1 MLPKIVWVLLPLAV
15 YAALIALA
23 WRGKVPS
30 RLAVNMHSSLLLVV
44 YLLATAGLGLFWVAN
59 QQLPVFDWHY
69 LFGYATLLLVSLH
82 LFFNLPTVLRW
93 LRQRRAVHAVSAGAV
108 VAVPGARR
116 IMLVASAAAALGL
129 AFSLGAHWGG
139 RQAAPMPQTAAL
151 GPAPDIA
158 TVLRYHEA
166 SSSSRSGLLRRAPAV
181 DWGAQPAPFKSYPAA
196 RHFPLPR
203 AEPGSAGPRSVG
215 TMLKGPAQASHLDLA
230 AVGQL
235 LHLTAGVTA
244 RRGGLALRA
253 APSSGALF
261 PAELYLVARRVEGL
275 PAGLYHFDP
284 AGHRLA
290 QLGPLPLGTLAAD
303 ADLVLV
309 AAAVFQ
315 RTGYKYRDRA
325 YRYVAADLGHLLE
338 NARLAGHYVGARAEL
353 LERFDEMALAKAFG
367 LDAVQEGVIGAAAF
381 SGTSD
386 APRASP
392 VPAHPAAGGV
402 ATAGKNAAGIGIT
415 GSVHAATSLSAP
427 PALGPAPGTA
437 APTGS
442 LIVLPAGEPAQMD
455 LARTI
460 LQRRSQ
466 RRFTAQP
473 VPLRQLASILADMSQ
488 APLLSQALHADLVV
502 NRVEGIQ
509 PGVYRYLPAR
519 HALQPVQLGDF
530 AAHARNAALEQDVIG
545 DAAVVLML
553 SADSALALKGG
564 ARGYRM
570 AFLEAGLMGERW
582 LLGAVARGLGACPV
596 GAFYDDEAAA
606 LVKAPKGRW
615 VLHFAALGRTGAN

>member
-1 MLPKIVWVLLPLAV
+1 
-15 YAALIALA
+15 
-23 WRGKVPS
+23 
-30 RLAVNMHSSLLLVV
+30 
-44 YLLATAGLGLFWVAN
+44 
-59 QQLPVFDWHY
+59 LPVFDWHY

-82 LFFNLPTVLRW
+82 LFFNLPTILRW
-93 LRQRRAVHAVSAGAV
+93 LARRRAARAGQVDDAGAATGV
-108 VAVPGARR
+108 GVAAGAPGARGAARRR
-116 IMLVASAAAALGL
+116 IMLIAGAATALAL
-129 AFSLGAHWGG
+129 AFTLGAHWAG
-139 RQAAPMPQTAAL
+139 RQAGPAPSPAAL
-151 GPAPDIA
+151 GPASDIA

-166 SSSSRSGLLRRAPAV
+166 SSSSRSGLLRRAPEV

-196 RHFPLPR
+196 RHLALPR
-203 AEPGSAGPRSVG
+203 AAPGGTGQRSLG
-215 TMLKGPAQASHLDLA
+215 AMLKGAANARRLDLA

-253 APSSGALF
+253 TPSSGALF
-261 PAELYLVARRVEGL
+261 PAELYLLARRVEGL

-284 AGHRLA
+284 GQHRLA
-290 QLGPLPLGTLAAD
+290 RLGVLPPGAIATD
-303 ADLVLV
+303 ADLLLVV
-309 AAAVFQ
+309 AAVLQ

-338 NARLAGHYVGARAEL
+338 NARLAGHYAGAHAEL
-353 LERFDEMALAKAFG
+353 LDRFDEMALASTFG
-367 LDAVQEGVIGAAAF
+367 LDGVHEAVIAVAAF
-381 SGTSD
+381 SGAPAALRTNAGAAPARPASVAATSGD
-386 APRASP
+386 ATGGDAAG
-392 VPAHPAAGGV
+392 VPAATGTPATGTAATDAAATDGTATGGTSVAG
-402 ATAGKNAAGIGIT
+402 TQAAGIGIT
-415 GSVHAATSLSAP
+415 GSVHAATSL
-427 PALGPAPGTA
+427 A
-437 APTGS
+437 APRLAVQDGAPHPDS

-455 LARTI
+455 LARAI

-466 RRFTAQP
+466 RRFTTQP

-488 APLLSQALHADLVV
+488 TPLLSNALHADLVV
-502 NRVEGIQ
+502 NRVDGLQ

-530 AAHARNAALEQDVIG
+530 AAQARNAALDQDVIG
-545 DAAVVLML
+545 DAAVVLVL
-553 SADSALALKGG
+553 SADAGLALKSG

-606 LVKAPKGRW
+606 LVKAPQGRW
-615 VLHFAALGRTGAN
+615 VLHFAALGHTGAN